1 MGACGSFALTIVFLT
16 RFALDLKVLLLS
28 AFQFFH
34 AFLIQA
40 DKSIPA
46 HALVLAGLVT
56 TTLVP
61 LVTFWAFH
69 LLLLI
74 WAAVKLLDALSI
86 LSVETLLAYTRLIAM
101 IFVAFDLSKLVW
113 SAI

>member
-1 MGACGSFALTIVFLT
+1 M
-16 RFALDLKVLLLS
+16 LS

-56 TTLVP
+56 TSLVP
-61 LVTFWAFH
+61 FVTLWTFH

-74 WAAVKLLDALSI
+74 WATVELLDALSI
-86 LSVETLLAYTRLIAM
+86 LSVEPLLADTRLIAM
-101 IFVAFDLSKLVW
+101 IFVAFDLSKLMW
-113 SAI
+113 PAI